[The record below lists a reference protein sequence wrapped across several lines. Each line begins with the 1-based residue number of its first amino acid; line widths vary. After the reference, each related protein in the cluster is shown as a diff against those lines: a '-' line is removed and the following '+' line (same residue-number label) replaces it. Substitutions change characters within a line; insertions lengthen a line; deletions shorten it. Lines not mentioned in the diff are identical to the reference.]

1 MPTKSQSGRQTP
13 TNVPPTSRRSARQQR
28 IANREANR
36 NLSRASTRGASG
48 ANSQFLIYT
57 AVAVVIA
64 VVVIAAAFILSNQKG
79 TPSSQLGA
87 PNAPAGSMVTPAS
100 IPSNGRTLGD
110 PNAPVTLD
118 LWEDYQCTACWTFT
132 HDMEPQIVAN
142 YVATGKVKVVFHDYL
157 TIDSYQA
164 GAHES
169 ADAANAAQCANDQ
182 GRFWQYHDWLFA
194 NQYQENSGA
203 FTKDRLKSIAA
214 AMGGL
219 DTARFNTCVDSGSHD
234 ADVQA
239 EQKNLPSGAKGTPSI
254 VVNGTLLGSYDY
266 ATIAKAID
274 TALGVSPSPSV
285 SATATPPV
293 ITATPSVVPAASP
306 SVKAS

>member
-1 MPTKSQSGRQTP
+1 MPTNRKSGRQTP
-13 TNVPPTSRRSARQQR
+13 ANLPPTSRRSARQQR

-36 NLSRASTRGASG
+36 NLSRAGTRGSSG
-48 ANSQFLIYT
+48 GNNQFLVYT

-79 TPSSQLGA
+79 AAAQLGA
-87 PNAPAGSMVTPAS
+87 PNAPAGSMVTSPNLPA
-100 IPSNGRTLGD
+100 NGRTLGNPD
-110 PNAPVTLD
+110 AKVTVD

-132 HDMEPQIVAN
+132 HDIEPQIDAN
-142 YVATGKVKVVFHDYL
+142 YVATGKAKIVFHDYL
-157 TIDSYQA
+157 TIDSYVA

-169 ADAANAAQCANDQ
+169 LDAANAALCAVDQ
-182 GRFWQYHDWLFA
+182 GKFWQYHDWLFA

-219 DTARFNTCVDSGSHD
+219 DLTKFNTCVDNGAHD
-234 ADVQA
+234 ADVNT
-239 EQKNLPSGAKGTPSI
+239 EQKSVPSGSHGTPTV

-266 ATIAKAID
+266 ASIAKAID
-274 TALGVSPSPSV
+274 GALGVTPSPSV
-285 SATATPPV
+285 SATATPA
-293 ITATPSVVPAASP
+293 ITAAPSVVPSAPP